1 MSLRVPWRIFT
12 SYAVAWLYLVGFIA
26 AGVVYAALS
35 PHDRVAVLGW
45 ASTNVHNLRHDPVGA
60 LVASAFVT
68 QTFAAAWPALIALAM
83 FGANRV
89 LGNWRTALVCAAGH
103 VIGTLVSEGI
113 VGYRVSRGLLPA
125 ADRYITDV
133 GPSYVVVS
141 AIVVALLYGSWLAR
155 AAAALD
161 LTLLVVVG
169 NIFGGLSDLDVAAV
183 GHVTAMTVAAVAGSF
198 LAGSDAGDSGRR
210 SASPRPYP
218 RRVAKHRNALPRV
231 GGFRSVCGLSRL
243 LRTAIAAPSRG
254 QRTGIAWWHPARAG
268 ARADLPPPGRS
279 RAAAGSCRRGRG
291 GIPPPHHRPIRTG
304 ASRSRAAAAARW
316 PVITGVWAR

>member
-1 MSLRVPWRIFT
+1 MTSSLAAMSRPVPWRIFT

-26 AGVVYAALS
+26 AEVVYAALS
-35 PHDRVAVLGW
+35 PHDQAAVLGW
-45 ASTNVHNLRHDPVGA
+45 ASTNVHNLRHDPVGC

-68 QTFAAAWPALIALAM
+68 QTFAGAWPALIALAM

-89 LGNWRTALVCAAGH
+89 LGNWRTALVCAAGQ
-103 VIGTLVSEGI
+103 VVGTLVSEGI

-125 ADRYITDV
+125 AFRYIIDV

-183 GHVTAMTVAAVAGSF
+183 GHLTAMTVAAVVGSVLVWQLRRQQRRPLRQDPAVTPAG
-198 LAGSDAGDSGRR
+198 
-210 SASPRPYP
+210 
-218 RRVAKHRNALPRV
+218 
-231 GGFRSVCGLSRL
+231 
-243 LRTAIAAPSRG
+243 
-254 QRTGIAWWHPARAG
+254 
-268 ARADLPPPGRS
+268 
-279 RAAAGSCRRGRG
+279 
-291 GIPPPHHRPIRTG
+291 
-304 ASRSRAAAAARW
+304 
-316 PVITGVWAR
+316 